1 MSKEPNI
8 IVDEIEVIIA
18 VSEWLHKEGKNID
31 IISIPKG
38 GKSKKEKKAI
48 IEAEL
53 GKYGISP
60 KYEANGPDIVA
71 SCEDPPEIWY
81 VECKGSGTGGSST
94 HRNNFDRLLSSVVSH
109 FGHEGENTD
118 GKNIHLIMALP
129 DSNKTFTKL
138 CIGKIS
144 SELLRVLNMKIF
156 MYNSERSLL
165 LESR

>member
-81 VECKGSGTGGSST
+81 VGCKGSGTGGSST
-94 HRNNFDRLLSSVVSH
+94 HRNNFDQCHICRKWQQWRGRRCDYRKQKTVVNFQRRRQH
-109 FGHEGENTD
+109 
-118 GKNIHLIMALP
+118 
-129 DSNKTFTKL
+129 
-138 CIGKIS
+138 
-144 SELLRVLNMKIF
+144 R
-156 MYNSERSLL
+156 RS
-165 LESR
+165 